1 MYIQGGAHI
10 KHMSIEQ
17 LTHKFVRPP
26 NLAATHQEDASDHQ
40 KFISLDSLKGS
51 DTSRRFQFFGDI
63 SKSQASSI
71 IQVKV
76 TLGISKTRINYIVL

>member
-1 MYIQGGAHI
+1 MYIQGEAHI

-17 LTHKFVRPP
+17 LTYKSVRPP
-26 NLAATHQEDASDHQ
+26 DFAVTHQEDASDHQ
-40 KFISLDSLKGS
+40 KFISLDFLKGS

-63 SKSQASSI
+63 PNSQASSN

-76 TLGISKTRINYIVL
+76 L